1 MSHVA
6 PLSWLLITLTIM
18 RHHKTSQLSRS
29 CSSTIRYWSIFSFKQ
44 WWNCYQVSSLSSFN
58 ISDPQNVSVTA
69 IIHQNLNNTEWQLS
83 SKHVSMWRFALSPR
97 DPLWLKTLRLPDVQI
112 TLVSWLHWDNDR
124 VVIDRSW
131 LSLFADYIALP
142 LGPGLSLVHVITWPG
157 HWTLIGL
164 SHSADLFV
172 AWAKALIGLVTKI
185 LLQLKSDSVNKNNYN
200 TKYFSFCSLSNL
212 TSPETVA
219 TRAVSRWSEE
229 WNISK

>member
-1 MSHVA
+1 M
-6 PLSWLLITLTIM
+6 
-18 RHHKTSQLSRS
+18 
-29 CSSTIRYWSIFSFKQ
+29 
-44 WWNCYQVSSLSSFN
+44 
-58 ISDPQNVSVTA
+58 SVTA

-97 DPLWLKTLRLPDVQI
+97 DPLWLKTLRLPDVQL

-185 LLQLKSDSVNKNNYN
+185 LSQLKSDSVNKNNYN

-219 TRAVSRWSEE
+219 RRAVSRWSEE